1 MFDADGGKANEELMI
16 RLVFLLALLPFANA
30 QAAVFDLEALMAM
43 ADREEQQRV
52 PPPAQATPEQRA
64 FIKKWS
70 EVGPLF
76 ERQLALRRKIDDLIN
91 NIDELEYNEPRS
103 WLDWFRKREDSPRI
117 TILKRELKK
126 AEKDLADVTDRI
138 WKFYEEQAKDQE

>member
-1 MFDADGGKANEELMI
+1 MFDVDGGLAEEELMI

-43 ADREEQQRV
+43 ADREEQQGV
-52 PPPAQATPEQRA
+52 PPPAQATPEQKA

-91 NIDELEYNEPRS
+91 NIDELEYNEPKS
-103 WLDWFRKREDSPRI
+103 WLDWFRKREDSPMI
-117 TILKRELKK
+117 AILKRGLKK

-138 WKFYEEQAKDQE
+138 WRFYEEQAKDQE

>member
-1 MFDADGGKANEELMI
+1 MI
-16 RLVFLLALLPFANA
+16 RLLFLLAILVSTNA

-43 ADREEQQRV
+43 ADREEKQRV

-91 NIDELEYNEPRS
+91 NIDELEYNEPKS

-117 TILKRELKK
+117 AIFKRELKK
-126 AEKDLADVTDRI
+126 AEKDLADVTGRI
-138 WKFYEEQAKDQE
+138 WKFYEEQAQDQE

>member
-1 MFDADGGKANEELMI
+1 MKLYVAA
-16 RLVFLLALLPFANA
+16 ALSLSLWTAHS
-30 QAAVFDLEALMAM
+30 AVFDLEALMAM

-91 NIDELEYNEPRS
+91 NIDELEYNEPKS

-117 TILKRELKK
+117 AILKRELKK
-126 AEKDLADVTDRI
+126 AEKDLADVTGRI
-138 WKFYEEQAKDQE
+138 WKFYEEQAKDQEWR